1 MQVDGGSKPREQ
13 RDREKSAG
21 RASLFMVISSQVQP
35 GPRRETAP
43 RTTSEQAA
51 GAAWGKRKLRGL
63 GGSGAGRG
71 RTTPGLGSWVQ
82 EELVPVDCQA
92 NFLLSEQPRGWF
104 PRARRRALGL
114 YFLLHHP

>member
-1 MQVDGGSKPREQ
+1 MDDGSKPQEQ

-21 RASLFMVISSQVQP
+21 RASLFMVISSQVRP

-71 RTTPGLGSWVQ
+71 RTTPGLGSWGQ

-92 NFLLSEQPRGWF
+92 NFLLSE
-104 PRARRRALGL
+104 
-114 YFLLHHP
+114 